1 VALLVTTQ
9 SKTISA
15 IFPKMNETRRLFQA
29 LENLISIDT
38 IAPLKWNYEKERAR
52 GKIFLPPPSPELSKG
67 EFQLGKVIWNE
78 TSIGNFGLE
87 KHELPQHIS
96 IFGRTGSGK
105 TNCAVLLIKQ
115 LQNKNIPFLIF
126 DWKQSY
132 RHLAQHQSSVQLYTP
147 GYSQFPFNFNPL
159 DLSNIPEQS
168 KEAYLRQLLSV
179 LLNVYFRD
187 LKLLSVEGVEYLL
200 LRGFD
205 YLKKEKGS
213 FTFFDLYHWISQ
225 YKTISREKDWKA
237 SVLNILYKL
246 TTGPLGEVLN
256 QDQSISIEE
265 ILKGKTILELHWLGS
280 PKDKNFL
287 MQALL
292 LQLYY
297 FASQETSQSNN
308 LKFLILIEE
317 AHNILLK
324 HLEDY
329 ETVAEIILRQIRE
342 YGIGICLLDQ
352 HPSLMS
358 LPALGTYTTI
368 CFNIRTREDIRAMES
383 ALSLEGDRDYL
394 NKLRIG
400 QGIVKLQ
407 DRCLKPFLVQFPKA
421 EISKASYLPTT
432 EVISPERTKRRV
444 ISHPDKLFSKEA
456 KKLLIDMYKRPLI
469 QTAQRY
475 RDLNLNPRKGNAL
488 KRELLQKY
496 LIYPIKINTG
506 KGRISL
512 FDLSEQGKQLLRVE
526 GIEFKRA
533 KRKGSLLHQYW
544 TDQAKKYFQNK
555 SYGILEEIKIGEGK
569 FIDLVGIKGQEI
581 IAIEIETG
589 KSNFLEN
596 MKKCQEGNFER
607 IIVVAT
613 SEKVKKEINK
623 KIKDEEFK
631 ETPVVV
637 VTGSEMIR

>member
-1 VALLVTTQ
+1 
-9 SKTISA
+9 
-15 IFPKMNETRRLFQA
+15 
-29 LENLISIDT
+29 
-38 IAPLKWNYEKERAR
+38 
-52 GKIFLPPPSPELSKG
+52 
-67 EFQLGKVIWNE
+67 
-78 TSIGNFGLE
+78 
-87 KHELPQHIS
+87 
-96 IFGRTGSGK
+96 
-105 TNCAVLLIKQ
+105 
-115 LQNKNIPFLIF
+115 
-126 DWKQSY
+126 
-132 RHLAQHQSSVQLYTP
+132 
-147 GYSQFPFNFNPL
+147 
-159 DLSNIPEQS
+159 
-168 KEAYLRQLLSV
+168 
-179 LLNVYFRD
+179 

-213 FTFFDLYHWISQ
+213 FTFFDLFHWISQ

-265 ILKGKTILELHWLGS
+265 IIKGKTILELHWLGS

-287 MQALL
+287 MQVIL

-297 FASQETSQSNN
+297 FVSQKITQSNN

-432 EVISPERTKRRV
+432 EVISPEKTKRRV

-456 KKLLIDMYKRPLI
+456 KKLLIDIFQRPLMQI
-469 QTAQRY
+469 AQRY
-475 RDLNLNPRKGNAL
+475 RALNLNPRKGNAL
-488 KRELLQKY
+488 KRKLLQKY
-496 LIYPIKINTG
+496 LIHPVKINTG

-544 TDQAKKYFQNK
+544 TDQAKQYFQNK
-555 SYGILEEIKIGEGK
+555 GYGILEEIKIGGGK
-569 FIDLVGIKGQEI
+569 FIDLIGIKGQER

-589 KSNFLEN
+589 KSDY
-596 MKKCQEGNFER
+596 KKN
-607 IIVVAT
+607 I
-613 SEKVKKEINK
+613 EKCLGKDFK
-623 KIKDEEFK
+623 KIYVIPTSNSVK
-631 ETPVVV
+631 EKIERKIKVEKNKGKVILKTI
-637 VTGSEMIR
+637 SDLQDSLF